1 MLSRDALERE
11 EAARMEQRCKDIRAV
26 LDDIDKGR
34 RAMRSG
40 LSLIAELALGEADR
54 TVRVGGETHRPEVQ
68 T

>member
-1 MLSRDALERE
+1 
-11 EAARMEQRCKDIRAV
+11 MEQRCKDIRAV